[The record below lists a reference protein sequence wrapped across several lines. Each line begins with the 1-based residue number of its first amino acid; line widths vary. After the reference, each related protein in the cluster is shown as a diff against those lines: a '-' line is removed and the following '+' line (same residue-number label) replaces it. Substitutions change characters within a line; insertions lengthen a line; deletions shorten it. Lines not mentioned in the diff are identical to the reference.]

1 MSPRVLIT
9 GGSGFVG
16 QWLSRALLERGWT
29 VTAGSIDGAPRNGV
43 LSEEEIG
50 AIEWEPLDVTSDAQI
65 ANVLDSSKP
74 DFIVHLAA
82 IAFTPDANASPAKA
96 FDVNALGALRLLSA
110 VDRSGGRPR
119 VLVIGSAEE
128 YGPHAAAEYPLR
140 ESTPLQPLTPY
151 GASKAA
157 QELIALQICRGS
169 GVPVICTRSFNHSGV
184 GHGSQYLLPKLVR
197 SARDLPKSGGVLS
210 IGNET
215 SIRDFLHVT
224 DVVDAYVLLL
234 ERGEPGEVYNVSS
247 GTGRTIREIA
257 GHVLNRLGTSA
268 DISSDAS
275 LIRKNDMAILIGDS
289 SKLRRATGWK
299 PKRSI
304 DDIIDDLI
312 HAATR

>member
-1 MSPRVLIT
+1 MARRVLIT

-16 QWLSRALLERGWT
+16 QWLSRALLTRDWS

-43 LSEEEIG
+43 LSDKDIR
-50 AIEWEPLDVTSDAQI
+50 AIAWEPLDVTSDVQI
-65 ANVLDSSKP
+65 GKVLDSSKP

-96 FDVNALGALRLLSA
+96 FDVNALGVLRLLSA
-110 VDRSGGRPR
+110 VHRSGRRPR
-119 VLVIGSAEE
+119 VLVVGSAEQ
-128 YGPHAAAEYPLR
+128 YGPHAVSEYPLR
-140 ESTPLQPLTPY
+140 ESTALQPLTAY
-151 GASKAA
+151 AASKAA

-184 GHGSQYLLPKLVR
+184 GHGNQYLLPRLVR
-197 SARDLPKSGGVLS
+197 TARDLPKSGGVLS

-215 SIRDFLHVT
+215 AIRDFLHVT

-247 GTGRTIREIA
+247 GQGRTVREIA
-257 GHVLNRLGTSA
+257 ERVLNRLGVSA
-268 DISSDAS
+268 EISSDPS
-275 LIRKNDMAILIGDS
+275 LLRPNDMAILVGDNR
-289 SKLRRATGWK
+289 KLKHATGWA
-299 PKRSI
+299 PRRSI
-304 DDIIDDLI
+304 DDIIDDLN